1 VRLFVAVG
9 IPERQKRSVEKAVQ
23 ALRLAIGDAGRW
35 VPRENW
41 HATVKFLGE
50 VPDARLSEV
59 RALTGRAAA
68 ASTPATTALT
78 GVGAF
83 PSLGRARVLWVG
95 LSDDGGRLAALA
107 SALEEGLG
115 HAGFRRE
122 SRPLH
127 PHLTLARLRVQVAVG
142 RVLEEAGPFGFDREP
157 FAVGSVALYR
167 SRPGR
172 TGSVYEV
179 VGEFPLGGSPM

>member
-1 VRLFVAVG
+1 MRLFVAVG

-23 ALRLAIGDAGRW
+23 VLRLAIGDAGRW

-50 VPDARLSEV
+50 VPDAHLAEV
-59 RALTGRAAA
+59 LAVVGRNTAA
-68 ASTPATTALT
+68 ASRTTSALT

-95 LSDDGGRLAALA
+95 LSDAEGRLAALA
-107 SALEEGLG
+107 AGLEEALG
-115 HAGFRRE
+115 EAGFRRE

-127 PHLTLARLRVQVAVG
+127 PHLTLARLRAPVPIG
-142 RVLEEAGPFGFDREP
+142 RVLEEAGPFAFDREP
-157 FAVGSVALYR
+157 FEVG
-167 SRPGR
+167 
-172 TGSVYEV
+172 
-179 VGEFPLGGSPM
+179 